1 MDLIKAKTI
10 LSRLNAMHQ
19 SLETNAHLSTLERDL
34 ILNYL
39 RELYE
44 IYYTADVN
52 TMPELKLPVVASV
65 EKPVEK
71 EVIQK
76 TLEFKFT
83 PEVKNEPPVEES
95 DSPPT
100 NYESIFKEEVKIV
113 VPDQVKEIL
122 HEPTAEIKPVNIIA
136 PSSKTSSI
144 PVSIGE
150 LFEIKKGNDLSDK
163 LNELPLKDINRG
175 IGINDKLEIM
185 NTLFGGQKTL
195 FDITISELNNLKSYE
210 EAQNILGNGPAIQ
223 FKWDHDDRRE
233 KAIEFIKL
241 IRRRYL

>member
-19 SLETNAHLSTLERDL
+19 SLESNAHLSTLERDL

-44 IYYTADVN
+44 IYYSADVN
-52 TMPELKLPVVASV
+52 TMPELKNPVITPV

-76 TLEFKFT
+76 TLEFKFS
-83 PEVKNEPPVEES
+83 PEVKNDPPVVES
-95 DSPPT
+95 DTPPPI
-100 NYESIFKEEVKIV
+100 YEPILKEEVKIV
-113 VPDQVKEIL
+113 VPDPVKEIL
-122 HEPTAEIKPVNIIA
+122 PEPFIEIKPGNSI
-136 PSSKTSSI
+136 PSSSKPSSI

-175 IGINDKLEIM
+175 IGINDKLEIL

>member
-19 SLETNAHLSTLERDL
+19 SLESNAHLSTLERDL

-44 IYYTADVN
+44 IYHTADVN
-52 TMPELKLPVVASV
+52 TIPELKTPIFMPA
-65 EKPVEK
+65 EKSVEK

-76 TLEFKFT
+76 TLEFKFS
-83 PEVKNEPPVEES
+83 PDVKTEAPVVEN
-95 DSPPT
+95 DPPPT
-100 NYESIFKEEVKIV
+100 IYDPLFKEEIKINV
-113 VPDQVKEIL
+113 SEQVKEMV
-122 HEPTAEIKPVNIIA
+122 PVSASEIKSSMSA
-136 PSSKTSSI
+136 PASITSII

-175 IGINDKLEIM
+175 IGLNDKLEIM

-195 FDITISELNNLKSYE
+195 FDNTISELNNLKSYE
-210 EAQNILGNGPAIQ
+210 EAQTKLGNGPAIQ

>member
-19 SLETNAHLSTLERDL
+19 SLESNARLSTLERDL

-44 IYYTADVN
+44 IYYTAEVN
-52 TMPELKLPVVASV
+52 TIPELKSPVFTPT

-76 TLEFKFT
+76 TLEFKFSPDIKTET
-83 PEVKNEPPVEES
+83 PTEEKE
-95 DSPPT
+95 SPP
-100 NYESIFKEEVKIV
+100 NIYEPLFREEVKINV
-113 VPDQVKEIL
+113 SDPVKEMT
-122 HEPTAEIKPVNIIA
+122 PVVTNEIKTVSNTPG
-136 PSSKTSSI
+136 SKASNI

-175 IGINDKLEIM
+175 IGLNDKLEIM

-195 FDITISELNNLKSYE
+195 FDITINELNNLKSYE

-233 KAIEFIKL
+233 KATEFIKL